1 MVLDAEYGVS
11 HTKHAYVVRTFAS
24 RDGSMDGLDQRRNDT
39 VVTVLRFG
47 PRLPTRF
54 AGDIWMAALPQIGQ
68 LVSVRGRSYAVS
80 DIVAS
85 TLVQMDAPLGE
96 GASTHL
102 INLSSVED
110 DGEGESL
117 QVIWEC
123 EPGARALEAASL
135 PEPTGFDDPKQL
147 EAFLDA
153 VNWGAVSQ
161 ADDRTLQA
169 PFRSGIDVDEYQLDP
184 VVRALTMPRVNLLV
198 ADDVGLG
205 KTIEAGLVVQEML
218 LRKRVQ
224 NILIVCPSALQ
235 VQWQEEMRDKFG
247 LEFRIVDSA
256 ALAQLR
262 RKRGVNVN
270 PWSHF
275 PRLITSIDFLKRE
288 RSLRLFRETLPAPNE
303 PAYPRRYDLLI
314 VDEAHNVAPS
324 GRGKYATDSLRTSA
338 IRTLAPHFEHK
349 LFLTATPHNG
359 YRESFAA
366 LLELLDNQRFAR
378 AVAPDR
384 SQLEAVMVRRLKSE
398 LKLRWDGTRRFADRK
413 VQPLEVAYTPLERHA
428 HKALAEY
435 SRLRLADTTTDGQ
448 RMAAEFVLKLLK
460 KRLFSSPAAFA
471 ITLDKHIAAV
481 SAAHHTGPST
491 RTLQA
496 AFDELDEDFAN
507 DEDYDEKANELVTR
521 ATRTGPAVTDQ
532 ERILLGSLKDYAE
545 RATVGEDSKSDVLLN
560 WLGQHI
566 RPGGAWNDN
575 RVIIFTEYRA
585 TQRWLYDLLAR
596 HGYAQDDR
604 LLMMYGGMPADER
617 ERIKAAFQARPEDA
631 KVRILLATDA
641 ASEGLNLQNFCSRL
655 IHYEIP
661 WNPNRMEQR
670 NGRVDR
676 HGQREAQ
683 VDVYHFVGSGFQQ
696 SGTAAKPGELE
707 ADLEF
712 LMRAALKVETIRED
726 LGKVGPV
733 IAAQVEEAMLGK
745 RSHLDTA
752 QAEHQN
758 EAIRKMLRF
767 ERQLKVQLEKL
778 AEQLGDTRSELHLTP
793 ERILNVVQTGLALA
807 NQPPLQPVP
816 LLGNHGRTVGEAYV
830 VPALTGSWSACTN
843 GLEHPHTK
851 VVRPLVFDPALAAGR
866 DDVVLAHLNHRL
878 VQMCL
883 RLLRADLW
891 SQGTSRHLSR
901 ICACVVDDPGLLH
914 PTVVAHGRIVV
925 LGGDQHRLHEE
936 VILAGG
942 QLKEGRYSR
951 LNVGETRKAWA
962 TATESAATDEVEARL
977 QALWPS
983 HRDNV
988 LKALEARTQE
998 RTRNLQKTL
1007 EERAESEVQKMTAI
1021 LTELGRSIRQEL
1033 AHEVDPQLTFDWA
1046 PMERDQ
1052 RRRDL
1057 DALRRRLAEIP
1068 EEIQREAEHLRSRY
1082 RAPNARLFP
1091 IAITYLIPR
1100 RAVVQLSR
1108 EAP

>member
-1 MVLDAEYGVS
+1 MA
-11 HTKHAYVVRTFAS
+11 
-24 RDGSMDGLDQRRNDT
+24 T
-39 VVTVLRFG
+39 V
-47 PRLPTRF
+47 PTT
-54 AGDIWMAALPQIGQ
+54 GH
-68 LVSVRGRSYAVS
+68 LVSVRRRTYVVS
-80 DIVAS
+80 DVIESSVAD
-85 TLVQMDAPLGE
+85 TAVPTGLA
-96 GASTHL
+96 ARTHL
-102 INLSSVED
+102 VDLSSVED

-123 EPGARALEAASL
+123 EPGAHVLEAASL
-135 PEPTGFDDPKQL
+135 PEPTRFDDPKQL

-153 VNWGAVSQ
+153 VTWGAVSQ

-224 NILIVCPSALQ
+224 NVLIVCPSALQ

-247 LEFRIVDSA
+247 LEFRVVDSA

-270 PWSHF
+270 PWTHF

-288 RSLRLFRETLPAPNE
+288 RPLRLFRETLPAAGE
-303 PAYPRRYDLLI
+303 PAYPRRHDLLI

-349 LFLTATPHNG
+349 LFVTATPHNG

-384 SQLEAVMVRRLKSE
+384 AQLEAVMVRRLKSE
-398 LKLRWDGTRRFADRK
+398 LKLRWDGSRRFADRK
-413 VQPLEVAYTPLERHA
+413 VQPIEVAYTPLERGAHA
-428 HKALAEY
+428 ALAEY
-435 SRLRLADTTTDGQ
+435 TRLRLADATTDGQ
-448 RMAAEFVLKLLK
+448 RMATEFVLKLLK

-471 ITLDKHIAAV
+471 ITLDKHAAAV
-481 SAAHHTGPST
+481 SSSHTSEPPT
-491 RTLQA
+491 RALQA
-496 AFDELDEDFAN
+496 ALDELDEDFAN
-507 DEDYDEKANELVTR
+507 DEDYEEKSNELVTR
-521 ATRTGPAVTDQ
+521 ATRTGPALTDK
-532 ERILLGSLKDYAE
+532 ERALLKTLKEYAE
-545 RATVGEDSKSDVLLN
+545 RAAVGEDSKSEALLA
-560 WLGQHI
+560 WLNTNI
-566 RPGGAWNDN
+566 RPDGHWNDN
-575 RVIIFTEYRA
+575 RVILFTEYRA

-596 HGYAQDDR
+596 HGYVADDR
-604 LLMMYGGMPADER
+604 LLMIYGGMPADER
-617 ERIKAAFQARPEDA
+617 ERIKAAFQTRPEDS

-676 HGQREAQ
+676 HGQRASQ
-683 VDVYHFVGSGFQQ
+683 VDVYHFVGRGFQQ
-696 SGTAAKPGELE
+696 TATAGKPGELE

-733 IAAQVEEAMLGK
+733 IASQVEEAMLGK
-745 RSHLDTA
+745 RARLDTA

-758 EAIRKMLRF
+758 EAVRKMLRF
-767 ERQLKVQLEKL
+767 ERQLNAQLEKL
-778 AEQLGDTRSELHLTP
+778 AEQLADTRSGLHLTP
-793 ERILNVVQTGLALA
+793 DRILNVVQTGLVLA

-816 LLGNHGRTVGEAYV
+816 VHGDDDKVIGEAYV
-830 VPALTGSWSACTN
+830 VPVFTGSWAACTG

-851 VVRPLVFDPALAAGR
+851 VVRPLVFDPALAVGR

-883 RLLRADLW
+883 RLLRAELW
-891 SQGTSRHLSR
+891 SQGTSRHLARVS
-901 ICACVVDDPGLLH
+901 ACVVDDPALLH
-914 PTVVAHGRIVV
+914 PTVIAHGRIVV

-936 VILAGG
+936 VIVAGG

-951 LNVGETRKAWA
+951 LNVGETAKAWA
-962 TATESAATDEVEARL
+962 MATENAATDEVTARL

-988 LKALEARTQE
+988 LKALDARTQE
-998 RTRNLQKTL
+998 RTQNLQKTL
-1007 EERAESEVQKMTAI
+1007 DDRAESEVGKMTAI
-1021 LTELGRSIRQEL
+1021 LTELGRSIQQEL
-1033 AHEVDPQLTFDWA
+1033 KREDNPQLTFDWA
-1046 PMERDQ
+1046 PAERDQ

-1057 DALRRRLAEIP
+1057 DALQRRLAEIP
-1068 EEIQREAEHLRSRY
+1068 EEINREAEHLRSRY
-1082 RAPNARLFP
+1082 HAPSARLFP
-1091 IAITYLIPR
+1091 VAITYLIPR